1 MILRRALS
9 AGSLIKTGRG
19 DTIKFYER
27 SRFRDHFPA
36 KIVKLF
42 SKVPNTAATWLGD
55 WRWHS
60 PRWPALPWSRPASSA
75 GPAGGVESW

>member
-60 PRWPALPWSRPASSA
+60 KSALAGIAVVAAGFECRARWRR
-75 GPAGGVESW
+75 